1 MNDAIVKSSRYEDAF
16 QTYTDVNCHIADTCI
31 GLMDSTVPVEAVV
44 RG

>member
-16 QTYTDVNCHIADTCI
+16 QTYTDVNYHIADTCI
-31 GLMDSTVPVEAVV
+31 SLMDSIGLMEVLV